1 MMTVDTKTDTK
12 TDMGTDTDTARTM
25 RAVVNRAGGPIDGP
39 ESLMDARVPV
49 PRGPNGHDLL
59 VRVEAVSV
67 NPVEVKVRASHRG
80 SRDGILGYDASGTV
94 ERVGEE
100 VTLFR
105 PGDEVFYAGDI
116 TRPGSNATLQL
127 VDERIVGHRPRR
139 LDATDAAALPLTGL
153 TAWEALFDKLRL
165 TRESTGT
172 LLVVGAAGGVGSML
186 IQLATRLTGMRVI
199 ALASRPESADWV
211 RRMGADHVVDY
222 RDPGCAKRI
231 QALAPGGVD
240 AVFSA
245 WSKGNIGL
253 YAKVMRP
260 FGRIAAIDD
269 EWHLD
274 WYVLKDKALSWEWE
288 FMFARSK
295 HHAADMVRQH
305 DILEQ
310 IAHMID
316 AGDLVSTV
324 TTRFEG
330 IDAAHLRRAHALVE
344 TGHGIGKVVVGC

>member
-1 MMTVDTKTDTK
+1 MR
-12 TDMGTDTDTARTM
+12 GAR
-25 RAVVNRAGGPIDGP
+25 
-39 ESLMDARVPV
+39 
-49 PRGPNGHDLL
+49 
-59 VRVEAVSV
+59 
-67 NPVEVKVRASHRG
+67 
-80 SRDGILGYDASGTV
+80 
-94 ERVGEE
+94 
-100 VTLFR
+100 
-105 PGDEVFYAGDI
+105 
-116 TRPGSNATLQL
+116 
-127 VDERIVGHRPRR
+127 
-139 LDATDAAALPLTGL
+139 
-153 TAWEALFDKLRL
+153 
-165 TRESTGT
+165 
-172 LLVVGAAGGVGSML
+172 
-186 IQLATRLTGMRVI
+186 
-199 ALASRPESADWV
+199 
-211 RRMGADHVVDY
+211 
-222 RDPGCAKRI
+222 
-231 QALAPGGVD
+231 
-240 AVFSA
+240 
-245 WSKGNIGL
+245 GNIGL